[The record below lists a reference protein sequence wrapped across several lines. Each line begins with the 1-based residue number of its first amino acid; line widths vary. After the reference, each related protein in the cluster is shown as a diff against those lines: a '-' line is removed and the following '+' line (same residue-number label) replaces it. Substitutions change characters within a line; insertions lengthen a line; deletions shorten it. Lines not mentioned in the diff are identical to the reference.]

1 MTPLRD
7 RTVLALG
14 AASLLAMAAFVATH
28 LRVGSEITHF
38 LPAGRDARL
47 AYVSRAIAESELSRA
62 MVIAVDG
69 DDPAPLVDGAKELA
83 ARLRAHPEVAWVRG
97 GVDPATER
105 AVYDLYFPR
114 RHAFLTDGDD
124 ASLRARLTD
133 AGLADAA
140 RDVRRGLA
148 SPAGSLV
155 ARTAGADPLGGFT
168 ALLARLREAQAGTLT
183 SRDGQ
188 FVTDD
193 GRHAVILLATRH
205 SAFDGARQRPFLA
218 ALQRA
223 FEDVNRARGG
233 ALQLRMAG
241 AHRIAVAAEGQV
253 RGDAERITLLGSL
266 GVAALFLLIHR
277 SMRYLLLASLPI
289 AAGFLTATTV
299 ALLVF
304 GKVHGLT
311 LAFGASLIGVCFDY
325 PVYLINHHT
334 LRPSPEGPQATLKR
348 VWPGILFGALT
359 TIGGLAGLAWTSFP
373 GLREIAVFGVAGVFG
388 ALVATRVL
396 VPRLLPSEPIP
407 VRFQRALADS
417 VARAV
422 AAMRRRGAVA
432 LAVPLAALGLCAVG
446 LPRLRWDDDARALT
460 EVAPALFAEERAVRS
475 LVSRADDGRLV
486 IVTGDTEEE
495 ALERN
500 DAIAV
505 RLAAARRDGA
515 IEGYRSLHT
524 LLWSRTLQR
533 RNEATLRADATLP
546 ARAAEAFEREGF
558 RAGAL
563 DPFGE
568 ALRAEPPAPLTEEA
582 LRASPLGEMARS
594 FRVSVGARVGYLS
607 FLQGVRDPAALAR
620 RVAEVPGADVFEQ
633 GRFLRETYARYRRRT
648 LELLA
653 VGLAAVF
660 AMLLARYRRVGA
672 ALAAFLPSVL
682 AGAAAL
688 AVVPLT
694 GAAAN
699 LMHLIGLLLVL
710 SIGVDYGVFLAETE
724 RHPEAARETLFSVTV
739 AWVSALLSF
748 GLLAVSSNPSLR
760 AIGLTTGVGVTFN
773 LLLAPVA
780 RHLLG
785 PKGGAS

>member
-1 MTPLRD
+1 
-7 RTVLALG
+7 
-14 AASLLAMAAFVATH
+14 MAAFVATH
-28 LRVGSEITHF
+28 LRVSNEITHF

-62 MVIAVDG
+62 MVIAVEG
-69 DDPAPLVDGAKELA
+69 TDPSRVLDGARRLA
-83 ARLRAHPEVAWVRG
+83 ERLRAHPEVAWLRS
-97 GVDPATER
+97 GVDPAMER

-124 ASLRARLTD
+124 ASLRALLTD
-133 AGLADAA
+133 AGLTEAA
-140 RDVRRGLA
+140 REVRRQLA
-148 SPAGSLV
+148 SPAGALV
-155 ARTAGADPLGGFT
+155 ARSAGADPLLAFP
-168 ALLARLREAQAGTLT
+168 AQLARLRDAQAGTLT

-205 SAFDGARQRPFLA
+205 SAFDGAHQRPWLA
-218 ALQRA
+218 ALRSA
-223 FEDVNRARGG
+223 FDDVNRAQGG
-233 ALQLRMAG
+233 GLRLRMGG
-241 AHRIAVAAEGQV
+241 AHRIAVAAEAQV
-253 RGDAERITLLGSL
+253 RGDAERISLLGSL

-304 GKVHGLT
+304 GKLHGLT

-334 LRPSPEGPQATLKR
+334 LRPSPDGPQATLRR
-348 VWPGILFGALT
+348 VWPGTLLGALT
-359 TIGGLAGLAWTSFP
+359 TMGGLAGLAWTSFP

-396 VPRLLPSEPIP
+396 VPRLLPAEPIP
-407 VRFQRALADS
+407 VRFQRGLADG
-417 VARAV
+417 VARVV
-422 AAMRRRGAVA
+422 AAMRRRGAAALVVPLVA
-432 LAVPLAALGLCAVG
+432 LGICAVG
-446 LPRLRWDDDARALT
+446 LPRVRWVDDARALT
-460 EVAPALFAEERAVRS
+460 EVDPALFEEERAVRA
-475 LVSRADDGRLV
+475 LVSRVDDGRLV
-486 IVTGDTEEE
+486 IVTGDTEAE
-495 ALERN
+495 ALARN
-500 DAIAV
+500 DAVAL
-505 RLAAARRDGA
+505 RLAAAKRDGVIA
-515 IEGYRSLHT
+515 GYRSLHT
-524 LLWSRTLQR
+524 VLWSPSLQR
-533 RNEATLRADATLP
+533 RNEAALRGDATLP
-546 ARAAEAFEREGF
+546 MRAAAAFEREGF

-563 DPFGE
+563 DPFG
-568 ALRAEPPAPLTEEA
+568 ASLRGRGEEPLTEA
-582 LRASPLGEMARS
+582 MLRASPLGEMARS

-607 FLQGVRDPAALAR
+607 FLQGVRDPSALAR
-620 RVAEVPGADVFEQ
+620 RVADVPEADVFEQ

-648 LELLA
+648 LELLG
-653 VGLAAVF
+653 VGLVVVF
-660 AMLLARYRRVGA
+660 ALLLARYRRAGA
-672 ALAAFLPSVL
+672 ALAAFVPSVL
-682 AGAAAL
+682 AAATAL

-710 SIGVDYGVFLAETE
+710 SIGVDYGVFVAEID

-760 AIGLTTGVGVTFN
+760 AIGLTTGVGVTFS

-785 PKGGAS
+785 EKAS